1 MNKNELASLSNVE
14 QQRCFDSLDY
24 LYSKGGHDDAQQLLR
39 SMQRRLAE
47 LSGEQNKT
55 RINTPYMNTIHPD
68 EEPHYPGDLDI
79 ENKIRGWV
87 QWNAMAMVVKAN
99 RDNDG
104 LGGHIS
110 TFASSAVLYEVGF
123 NHFFR
128 GNDGEFKGDQIFFQG
143 HASQAFIHVLI

>member
-1 MNKNELASLSNVE
+1 
-14 QQRCFDSLDY
+14 
-24 LYSKGGHDDAQQLLR
+24 
-39 SMQRRLAE
+39 
-47 LSGEQNKT
+47 
-55 RINTPYMNTIHPD
+55 MNTIHPD

-143 HASQAFIHVLI
+143 HASPRHLFTCLSRTPFIFTKVAQFSPGACKREDYPHILIRI